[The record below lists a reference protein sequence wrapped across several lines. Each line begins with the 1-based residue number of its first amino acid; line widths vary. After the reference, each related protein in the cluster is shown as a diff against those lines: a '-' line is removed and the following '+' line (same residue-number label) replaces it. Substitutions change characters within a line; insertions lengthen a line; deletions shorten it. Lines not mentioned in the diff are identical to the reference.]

1 MTITP
6 AVIEARA
13 RQLCAA
19 DGHDP
24 DRMWIGVL
32 REPGSREDFG
42 HIEEPAWIAYK
53 LVAEEQL
60 RAEERN
66 DGS

>member
-6 AVIEARA
+6 AAIEARA

-32 REPGSREDFG
+32 REPDAGAPAKA
-42 HIEEPAWIAYK
+42 IEKPAWVAFK

-60 RAEERN
+60 RAEDKS

>member
-1 MTITP
+1 MTIAP
-6 AVIEARA
+6 AAIEARA

-24 DRMWIGVL
+24 DRMCTVRVRIGDP
-32 REPGSREDFG
+32 RDFTMLSVRS
-42 HIEEPAWIAYK
+42 WTRFRK
-53 LVAEEQL
+53 MAEEQL